1 VKILFVTTNSYMPQS
16 VGGMESSTHELCLEA
31 TKHGH
36 KVTVL
41 TGLSALGL
49 FSFLMRIKMKLPYL
63 GVLGSSNYCGYR
75 VFRCWSNGIQS
86 GIEDAVKQFRPS
98 IAVVQ
103 SGEKCCVEKLLGLGI
118 PTINYI
124 RDSVRIM
131 AGEGVAPEKG
141 LSTVANSRYI
151 ASIYDSTFGCKAVV
165 IPPLV
170 RKELYQTSTERVTA
184 LFINPHPQKGVDT
197 VLALAELNP
206 EVEFVFVWCWSV
218 EIKVIDYI
226 EKRAAKAGN
235 IRIYGPIRD
244 MRRAYSRAKVL
255 LVPTGTQFHGN
266 KVELVEAWGRV
277 VTEAHFCGIPVLA
290 TNDGGLPESVGP
302 GGILVNKDAPIDDWN
317 LEFKKLWYDKKL
329 YAEIAQRAKKY
340 SERPEI
346 SPEILFNRFFKVCE
360 QSISGV

>member
-1 VKILFVTTNSYMPQS
+1 
-16 VGGMESSTHELCLEA
+16 
-31 TKHGH
+31 
-36 KVTVL
+36 
-41 TGLSALGL
+41 
-49 FSFLMRIKMKLPYL
+49 MKLPYL

-75 VFRCWSNGIQS
+75 VFRCWSNEIQS

-103 SGEKCCVEKLLGLGI
+103 SGEKYCVEKLLGLGI

-124 RDSVRIM
+124 RDSVRTM

-184 LFINPHPQKGVDT
+184 LFINPHPLKGVDT

-206 EVEFVFVWCWSV
+206 EVEFDFVRGWPV
-218 EIKVIDYI
+218 ESKVVDYI

-244 MRRAYSRAKVL
+244 MRRAYSRARVL
-255 LVPTGTQFHGN
+255 LVPSGTRFRGDR
-266 KVELVEAWGRV
+266 VEWTEAWGRV
-277 VTEAHFCGIPVLA
+277 VTEAHFSGIPVLA

-302 GGILVNKDAPIDDWN
+302 GGILVNKDAQIDDWN
-317 LEFKKLWYDKKL
+317 LEFKKLWYDKNPRRVRL
-329 YAEIAQRAKKY
+329 VRAG
-340 SERPEI
+340 PLHG
-346 SPEILFNRFFKVCE
+346 P
-360 QSISGV
+360 